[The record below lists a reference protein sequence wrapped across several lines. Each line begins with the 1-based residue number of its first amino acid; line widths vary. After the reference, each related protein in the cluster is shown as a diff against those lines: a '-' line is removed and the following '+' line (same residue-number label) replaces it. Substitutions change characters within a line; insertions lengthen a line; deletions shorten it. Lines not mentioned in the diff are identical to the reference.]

1 MDTHPVTTRTRRGST
16 LFRLLGATAL
26 VGLASWWGATTGHW
40 WVAPAASAAAGLA
53 VGRWLTPVLAALAVA
68 GSWAVVLLAA
78 GPGVLRVAEVAGS
91 LAGFG
96 PDSGIVVLGMTLVLA
111 GILGLLPAWTGVTVH
126 TLVGTALA
134 ARAAQT
140 EAQPGAIAQGV
151 APTTGVPD
159 PAPVA
164 SAV

>member
-1 MDTHPVTTRTRRGST
+1 MDTHPVMTRKRRGST
-16 LFRLLGATAL
+16 PLRVLGATAL

-40 WVAPAASAAAGLA
+40 WVAPVASASAGLF
-53 VGRWLTPVLAALAVA
+53 VGRWLTPILAALAVA
-68 GSWAVVLLAA
+68 GSWAVVLLTA

-96 PDSGIVVLGMTLVLA
+96 PGSGMVVVSMTLALA

-126 TLVGTALA
+126 TLIAAAVD

-140 EAQPGAIAQGV
+140 EAQPRAIAQGA
-151 APTTGVPD
+151 APTTSVPD